1 MHPSK
6 PSDPWLE
13 PPSLPA
19 DVRVGAQF
27 CLTCAFSEAC
37 IAGGY
42 DKPEQA
48 ELHCL
53 VEHVGPYRA
62 GEQTAGRR

>member
-13 PPSLPA
+13 PPRPLVDA
-19 DVRVGAQF
+19 RVGTHF

-42 DKPEQA
+42 DQPE
-48 ELHCL
+48 
-53 VEHVGPYRA
+53 
-62 GEQTAGRR
+62 